1 MAKDKITIK
10 EEEMGDDGFVA
21 TDDEKKAADLAK
33 DGVKV
38 KLTSEQEGIT
48 FSIKETKAIAKEV
61 GKALIEALREAG
73 DEIETIKAHHI
84 QENTFDVYVKYKNDF
99 EDEFTFDIREDRL
112 HLVDFS
118 FDKDLVDVGVKPSG
132 EPIVNV
138 DVLKNEL
145 LKHFK
150 SLNEE
155 ETDRQK
161 YLRMLDMYK
170 KSSGQDRKDL
180 KGKVEK
186 AAKQV
191 GIKLQLSEAP
201 EGMYYLKVDIRDA
214 RQAIG
219 ILDDKYRKEVEFSGS
234 DTYYFNDETTAY
246 DAMMDL
252 KANDIVIA
260 DTNLDLFAEGT
271 DNEMELKGQELVDYI
286 MNHWNWS
293 EEKTLKFLA
302 DKFGN
307 SQEIKEESDLIKK
320 YQQSIPNYPRLALD
334 ILNKNKKEIGS
345 IYDKYKGQGQNA
357 NMALKKDLMTLLQ
370 PDIDNVDVPEDK
382 KELVMK
388 YIKMGLASHERASIY
403 RAGGINPDTKV
414 VGEAN
419 INPEAEKYVKR
430 FISGVAQKYGYD
442 EMDAV
447 HLIYQVLANTG
458 YLDMRLENINERV
471 GALQDFINLIR
482 DRAIDSEFSEQEE
495 ALEVIEA
502 LADHYG
508 IKIQTGGFVGEGQ
521 LKEYTDRS
529 FTGSGVIDDANEKS
543 PDMFTKKLFADL
555 LPKGVASEND
565 AIEALKAHD
574 KSGIKAR
581 MGQYAPMFVH
591 LQYHNL
597 EHEGEDYRIHQKQ
610 YYNSNFKDKDPDF
623 NPEVSLLTL
632 IKITKKAA
640 DRRDREETEVL
651 GKIVVKTD
659 QYIQDLSNL
668 PGLGK
673 GVSEAI
679 NEDEN
684 ALIINGKAVDIGTIE
699 VDGVDKSQG
708 YDDGTADA
716 FAVYAEF
723 EDGSK
728 LTDSELEELTDDN
741 PDLIHNLAIDSFHE
755 SAPGYK
761 HDCAA
766 HVVHET
772 YGHGMCIPE
781 KHTLIKEGNKY
792 VVTHYDVVFKKDKK
806 VVRDIPVNELKII
819 TQNEHWHKGYKKKK
833 K

>member
-10 EEEMGDDGFVA
+10 EEEIEDGGFVA

-38 KLTSEQEGIT
+38 KLTKEQEGIT
-48 FSIKETKAIAKEV
+48 FSIQETKAIAKEV

-99 EDEFTFDIREDRL
+99 EDEFTFDIRGDRL

-170 KSSGQDRKDL
+170 KSSGQEKKDL
-180 KGKVEK
+180 KDKVEK

-234 DTYYFNDETTAY
+234 DTYYFNDESTAY

-252 KANDIVIA
+252 KANDIMIA
-260 DTNLDLFAEGT
+260 DTNLDLFAEEEQFI
-271 DNEMELKGQELVDYI
+271 NHPKLALNILKKIGRETFVDVY
-286 MNHWNWS
+286 
-293 EEKTLKFLA
+293 
-302 DKFGN
+302 
-307 SQEIKEESDLIKK
+307 KK
-320 YQQSIPNYPRLALD
+320 YQGAGQSRNQELR
-334 ILNKNKKEIGS
+334 
-345 IYDKYKGQGQNA
+345 
-357 NMALKKDLMTLLQ
+357 
-370 PDIDNVDVPEDK
+370 
-382 KELVMK
+382 KELMDLVTPEVKNLNLSDNDEEKVYK
-388 YIKMGLASHERASIY
+388 YIKDGLAGLEGAMMRQRMKLQEGRGVMASIKNAIEELMFNGDMSEKEAAMELVIAISDEY
-403 RAGGINPDTKV
+403 GFDLAGREFDLFHGNDGDV
-414 VGEAN
+414 
-419 INPEAEKYVKR
+419 
-430 FISGVAQKYGYD
+430 D
-442 EMDAV
+442 E
-447 HLIYQVLANTG
+447 N
-458 YLDMRLENINERV
+458 
-471 GALQDFINLIR
+471 NL
-482 DRAIDSEFSEQEE
+482 
-495 ALEVIEA
+495 
-502 LADHYG
+502 
-508 IKIQTGGFVGEGQ
+508 
-521 LKEYTDRS
+521 
-529 FTGSGVIDDANEKS
+529 
-543 PDMFTKKLFADL
+543 KKLGDQGFNIGPSKKERKTKAL
-555 LPKGVASEND
+555 VQ
-565 AIEALKAHD
+565 ALKAKRAQVMRDMEQEAEPEGGPMAD
-574 KSGIKAR
+574 KYGDMLNKIDAAIAKLR
-581 MGQYAPMFVH
+581 G
-591 LQYHNL
+591 
-597 EHEGEDYRIHQKQ
+597 QKQ
-610 YYNSNFKDKDPDF
+610 MDYDTAVGKVN
-623 NPEVSLLTL
+623 
-632 IKITKKAA
+632 
-640 DRRDREETEVL
+640 EESKL
-651 GKIVVKTD
+651 M
-659 QYIQDLSNL
+659 
-668 PGLGK
+668 
-673 GVSEAI
+673 
-679 NEDEN
+679 
-684 ALIINGKAVDIGTIE
+684 INGKAVDIGTIE
-699 VDGVDKSQG
+699 IDGVDKSQG
-708 YDDGTADA
+708 YDDGTVDA

-741 PDLIHNLAIDSFHE
+741 PDLIHNLALDTFHE

-766 HVVHET
+766 HVVHEQ

-781 KHTLIKEGNKY
+781 KHTLIKEENKY

-806 VVRDIPVNELKII
+806 VVKDIPVNELKII
-819 TQNEHWHKGYKKKK
+819 TQNEHWHKNYKKKK